1 MRVSLRFLQRADEF
15 LHLVCRVLRHP
26 VADVSVGVER
36 EGDGCMSK
44 GYEQRFEINL
54 ALNGKGG
61 VGVANIVEAN
71 LRTVELADQR
81 LEMDIQRLET
91 DEHAVVACENH
102 VVHIVP

>member
-44 GYEQRFEINL
+44 G
-54 ALNGKGG
+54 
-61 VGVANIVEAN
+61 
-71 LRTVELADQR
+71 
-81 LEMDIQRLET
+81 
-91 DEHAVVACENH
+91 
-102 VVHIVP
+102 